1 LARGYLHKFNTR
13 ITKRRGE
20 VGRGQVDN
28 YVHIRSKR
36 GQATY
41 TGGIDSLVSIPRLLR
56 NLKIRALYTMKG
68 ITGKNSISI
77 LVVIVEMSPE

>member
-1 LARGYLHKFNTR
+1 MARGYLHKFNTR

-28 YVHIRSKR
+28 YVHIGSK
-36 GQATY
+36 
-41 TGGIDSLVSIPRLLR
+41 

-68 ITGKNSISI
+68 ITGKKLQNIYSY
-77 LVVIVEMSPE
+77 VIAEMSTE